1 MKSKLPSLNG
11 LRAISVI
18 IIVIHHFFIQTPAL
32 RKLNENEQLR
42 PFIHF
47 IQDGHLAVSIFFII
61 SGFLITSLLMKEE
74 KQTETISLK
83 KFYLR
88 RTLRIFPAYYFLL
101 LCYFGLHSL
110 GFIHISGDSW
120 LTALTYTKDFNYHQA
135 DWFTWHAW
143 TLSIEEQFYL
153 CWPFIFLL
161 GNVPRKIFAFAV
173 VLIVPIIRL
182 YTYYNPV
189 SWITE
194 YTIFLRID
202 TIGLGC
208 LAAIYKDQILA
219 FINAKYWKT
228 IFWISIAII
237 LLIPFAYVL
246 TDPFGLSTIWI
257 VIGTAHGTIAN
268 ICVTLIMLYSIYFS
282 KGLWFKFLNTKA
294 MDFIGV
300 LSYSIYL
307 WQQLFTFKSHSFIS
321 IFPINLLLIIAAALF
336 SYYVIEKPFLKL
348 KSKFE
353 TAKITG

>member
-1 MKSKLPSLNG
+1 MRNKLPSLNG

-18 IIVIHHFFIQTPAL
+18 IIIIHHFFINTPAL
-32 RKLNENEQLR
+32 RKINQNEQIR
-42 PFIHF
+42 PFINF

-74 KQTETISLK
+74 NQTQTISLK
-83 KFYLR
+83 KFYIR

-101 LCYFGLHSL
+101 LVYFGMQTV
-110 GFIHISGDSW
+110 GMIHISGESW
-120 LTALTYTKDFNYHQA
+120 LTALTYTKYFNYQN

-161 GNVPRKIFAFAV
+161 GNVPRKTFAFFL
-173 VLIVPIIRL
+173 VLIVPLIRL

-189 SWITE
+189 SWISE

-208 LAAIYKDQILA
+208 LAALYKDQIITS
-219 FINAKYWKT
+219 INEKYWKP
-228 IFWISIAII
+228 IFWICIAII
-237 LLIPFAYVL
+237 LLIPFAYVI

-268 ICVTLIMLYSIYFS
+268 ISIVMIILYSIYFS

-294 MDFIGV
+294 MDFIGL
-300 LSYSIYL
+300 LSYSLYL
-307 WQQLFTFKSHSFIS
+307 WQQLFTYHSHSFIS
-321 IFPINLLLIIAAALF
+321 IFPINLILIFCAALF

-353 TAKITG
+353 TAKISN